1 MTAFRVFDAHQ
12 HVGAL
17 DTGGNQALKAAWTI
31 EDDYAR
37 RTALMD
43 RFGVHSGIAM
53 PSLQYLK
60 PNGYADTRAVNDGIA
75 AFRET
80 YRERYPVAIGTCEP
94 MHGER
99 IAIEEIDR
107 IAGELHLDGI
117 VWHHRFQ
124 GCFLGDAKMGALL
137 RACARHNLPAFFH
150 VISDSNMEAPWMLE
164 ELYHAH
170 PDVTFVACDAFS
182 GPTQVRFI
190 MQMAARCPKMLF
202 DSAIAF
208 PLMQYL
214 EEFVRRHGAERLLF
228 GTDLYVSP
236 PTYHT
241 PHVLR
246 EIVDAPSLTD
256 DDKRKILC
264 ENAERLFGRK
274 LVAAQPV

>member
-1 MTAFRVFDAHQ
+1 MTAFRIFDVHQ
-12 HVGAL
+12 HIGAL
-17 DTGGNQALKAAWTI
+17 DTGANQGSVQAWSI
-31 EDDYAR
+31 EEDFTR
-37 RTALMD
+37 RTTMMD
-43 RFGVHSGIAM
+43 SFGVAAGIAM

-60 PNGYADTRAVNDGIA
+60 PNGYPDTRALNDGIA

-80 YRERYPVAIGTCEP
+80 YKGRFPVALGTVEP
-94 MHGER
+94 MHGEQ
-99 IAIEEIDR
+99 IAVGEIDR
-107 IAGELHLDGI
+107 IATELRLDGV

-124 GCFLGDAKMGALL
+124 GCFLGDAKMNALL
-137 RACARHNLPAFFH
+137 RACARNALPAFFH

-182 GPTQVRFI
+182 GPTQIRYI
-190 MQMAARCPKMLF
+190 MQMAKRCPNLLF

-208 PLMQYL
+208 PLMRYL
-214 EEFVRRHGAERLLF
+214 EEFVRRFGADRLLF

-236 PTYHT
+236 PSYHY

-246 EIVDAPSLTD
+246 EIIEAPSLTD

-274 LVAAQPV
+274 LVTE